1 MERYNNDVSVEDK
14 PISRVA
20 KNDSLYENIKDSE
33 LSRLKTNSNI
43 KVIESNGKTID
54 IEKIKKY
61 ISESSNPQVKRRN
74 PLIIEEKET
83 VEEKKLEQTKEYD
96 INSILEKAK
105 KNREIDYERE
115 RYKKL
120 RDTQYDILS
129 KINIYNETNEEE
141 KEEESDLNTEERT
154 LVDLIS
160 TITIQRGEEDLLGDL
175 MGGKTEEITL
185 PIEKER
191 EISTITKDIKPKEI
205 EEVEEK
211 QLPTKEEI
219 LEQTKELVKLKEKDI
234 EVDNSFYTNSSVFSK
249 EDFEGFE
256 ELEKSVRKNG
266 VLTKVMLVLLVIF
279 IIVSIVLI
287 TNYVFN
293 LGLF

>member
-1 MERYNNDVSVEDK
+1 MDRYNNVAIEEEK
-14 PISRVA
+14 PLSRVE

-61 ISESSNPQVKRRN
+61 ISESSSSQIKRRT
-74 PLIIEEKET
+74 PLIIEEKEE
-83 VEEKKLEQTKEYD
+83 VEENKIEQTREYD

-129 KINIYNETNEEE
+129 KINIYNEKPVEE
-141 KEEESDLNTEERT
+141 KEEEEDLNTEERT
-154 LVDLIS
+154 LVDLIN
-160 TITIQRGEEDLLGDL
+160 TITIQKGEEDLLGDI

-185 PIEKER
+185 PIEKEK
-191 EISTITKDIKPKEI
+191 ELSTITKDIKPKEI
-205 EEVEEK
+205 EEK
-211 QLPTKEEI
+211 GLPSKEEI
-219 LEQTKELVKLKEKDI
+219 LEQTKELVKLKEKDNND
-234 EVDNSFYTNSSVFSK
+234 EVDKSFYTNSSMFSK

-266 VLTKVMLVLLVIF
+266 ILTKVMLVLLVIF
-279 IIVSIVLI
+279 IVFSIILI